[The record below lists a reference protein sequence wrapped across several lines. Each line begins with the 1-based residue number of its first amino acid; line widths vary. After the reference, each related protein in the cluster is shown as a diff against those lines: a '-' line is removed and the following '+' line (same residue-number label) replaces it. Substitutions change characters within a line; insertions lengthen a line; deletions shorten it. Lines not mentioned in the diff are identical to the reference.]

1 MAIHSVEYGIMNL
14 EKKNVNT
21 AGLNFYA
28 CTVFFFFFNIYL
40 FFYTFVALFN

>member
-28 CTVFFFFFNIYL
+28 CTVFFFKYL
-40 FFYTFVALFN
+40 SIFLHICGPV